1 MSKEKLLVEL
11 PDEVLME
18 KIFMIREKKVM
29 IDHDLA
35 ELYGIETKQL
45 KRALRRNIIRFPEDF
60 MLELST
66 EEFHDLR
73 SQIGTSSWGGT
84 RYMPM
89 AFTEHGV
96 LMLSSILNS
105 DRAIKVNIQIMRVYV
120 RIREM
125 ILTHKDLLTQM
136 ESLDKKVAKQDK
148 RIALV
153 FQYLKKFIDV
163 KERPIKCVGYKRE
176 DEKE

>member
-1 MSKEKLLVEL
+1 
-11 PDEVLME
+11 
-18 KIFMIREKKVM
+18 
-29 IDHDLA
+29 
-35 ELYGIETKQL
+35 
-45 KRALRRNIIRFPEDF
+45 
-60 MLELST
+60 
-66 EEFHDLR
+66 
-73 SQIGTSSWGGT
+73 
-84 RYMPM
+84 
-89 AFTEHGV
+89 
-96 LMLSSILNS
+96 MLSSILNS

-125 ILTHKDLLTQM
+125 ILTRKDLLVQM

-163 KERPIKCVGYKRE
+163 KEKQMKRVGYKRE